1 MSTLAMLVTAGLL
14 LGATASSLRRSTCP
28 AEVCSF
34 AVDVKGTSCELFS
47 QGDGK
52 ECYCCDD
59 DGLGRPGRTE
69 RAAFGGQPRFGGCA
83 VHCRVGTLDTRTCRC
98 VRRG

>member
-34 AVDVKGTSCELFS
+34 AVDVKGTSCELMS
-47 QGDGK
+47 LGDGK

-59 DGLGRPGRTE
+59 DGLGQYN
-69 RAAFGGQPRFGGCA
+69 FFA
-83 VHCRVGTLDTRTCRC
+83 VIFDFAVSS
-98 VRRG
+98 

>member
-28 AEVCSF
+28 AEICSY
-34 AVDVKGTSCELFS
+34 AVDVKGTSCELMS
-47 QGDGK
+47 LGDGK

-69 RAAFGGQPRFGGCA
+69 RAAFGGQPKFGGCA
-83 VHCRVGTLDTRTCRC
+83 LPCRDGKLDTRTCRC

>member
-28 AEVCSF
+28 SEACSF
-34 AVDVKGTSCELFS
+34 AVDVKGASCELVS
-47 QGDGK
+47 LGDGK

-69 RAAFGGQPRFGGCA
+69 RATFGGRRRFGGCA
-83 VHCRVGTLDTRTCRC
+83 LHCRGGAVDTRNCRC
-98 VRRG
+98 IRRY